1 MSVCFLRKDNKNKT
15 LLFKRQQSS
24 SKLLLVFALAML
36 VMQHFMLVS
45 GNTPK
50 GLRTH
55 LRSAKLSS
63 VHSLPE
69 INADRTAGKYDT
81 SLDSNKIDKKG
92 YFSSSLCAVSA
103 PKCAN
108 E

>member
-1 MSVCFLRKDNKNKT
+1 MSVCFLRKDNENKT

-24 SKLLLVFALAML
+24 SKLLVFALVML

-55 LRSAKLSS
+55 MRSAKLSN

-69 INADRTAGKYDT
+69 INADRTAGKYGEF
-81 SLDSNKIDKKG
+81 LML
-92 YFSSSLCAVSA
+92 FCLQ
-103 PKCAN
+103 
-108 E
+108 